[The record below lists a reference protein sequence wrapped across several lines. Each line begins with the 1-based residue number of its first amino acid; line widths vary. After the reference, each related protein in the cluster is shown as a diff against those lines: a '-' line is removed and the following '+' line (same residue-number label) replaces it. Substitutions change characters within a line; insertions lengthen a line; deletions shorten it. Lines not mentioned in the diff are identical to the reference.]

1 VCARWSGSKFRLVTG
16 EVRQAVLGVELDR
29 EGDSYTALDEGHEAM
44 LWWGPSYECN
54 LYWGNTWPL

>member
-1 VCARWSGSKFRLVTG
+1 VTG